1 MAIFESVLG
10 NNIFYNFWK
19 QVQQY
24 LFSQNRILQL
34 VTFKPIE
41 IYNEKVS
48 LEVDTAKINLH
59 IRSTLEN
66 LMKRGVDRYISL
78 FFTNRLSNKKHFQYD
93 FDVVIDAHMTYEQVS
108 NFFNFHF
115 SNQTF
120 PLDEVPEEDIEKAK
134 LLANAET
141 VVLNKYN
148 ITLGKFDFYNKGS
161 QLAANLSF
169 DVDAKW
175 KFIKQKANGSIT
187 ATAFIEYLQDDFLIR
202 TRNLNYALDSKNV
215 LLKGIDRYYHEQI
228 IEQLYQLLQYTFEAE
243 LQKVKEDAQQQINSL
258 QEQSKWMS
266 GTLNTLKVDKILI
279 DDDGVHAILLA
290 DGFIGLI

>member
-10 NNIFYNFWK
+10 KNIFYNFWK

-34 VTFKPIE
+34 VTFQPIE
-41 IYNEKVS
+41 IYNEKVEI
-48 LEVDTAKINLH
+48 EVDTAKIDLH
-59 IRSTLEN
+59 ISSTLEN
-66 LMKRGVDRYISL
+66 LMQRGIDRTLSV
-78 FFTNRLSNKKHFQYD
+78 FFTNRLSNKKRFQYD

-120 PLDEVPEEDIEKAK
+120 PLDEVPEEDLEKAK
-134 LLANAET
+134 ILADAEA

-148 ITLGKFDFYNKGS
+148 ITLGTFEFFNKGS

-187 ATAFIEYLQDDFLIR
+187 ATAFVDYLAEDFLIR
-202 TRNLNYALDSKNV
+202 TRNLNYVLDSKNV
-215 LLKGIDRYYHEQI
+215 VLKGIDRYYHVQI
-228 IEQLYQLLQYTFEAE
+228 VEQLYQLLQYTFEAE

-258 QEQSKWMS
+258 QEQSKWIS

-290 DGFIGLI
+290 DGFVDLI